1 MSINIW
7 TDPMQHAALLGK
19 PVLFTNWL
27 IQRDI
32 IPDGWYCYDLRG
44 THKSPS
50 TRTTLVDHAADYH
63 AGTVLS
69 PIPLKHEGTASR
81 RVNGTFYLLGEE
93 MTLEQFCEEHDLA
106 YPQDNRE
113 FVLRPASLD
122 EVGLFYSEE
131 KLDEALGTVGH
142 LRMDFGHGEKEFWHT
157 WWPHNEDRFNTP
169 EFKEV
174 LQRFVDDL
182 RQTGLLKNLGA
193 MDAYCWQHG
202 GSITE
207 DRRSY
212 GYIAETEN
220 YRFCLRCTPFPG
232 EYQGYLYCYD
242 LCQQEMYRQEH
253 PVVGRVTFASGEQQ
267 EFTDSKALLQAIRE
281 ELPFRSTTGFRFET
295 LTDDPEVKKA
305 VDDILLDFAGED
317 NSRRPC
323 NYGLTETGKQALSR
337 LLGIDSIDE
346 YIRYGGTLRAGEL
359 AFDDEDVNAQDA
371 SFRDDESTRRYIDT
385 AICKNIQHSLACY
398 ESGGHFRHLYSLYEA
413 GELTSAI
420 NRIIEDM
427 NHRFLISVLTDDL
440 LSHDLRLTAANL
452 RKERDPEKRTEALDA
467 IDTEAVT
474 QRLMELLDIRNKEEQ
489 SIGITTAHIIE
500 IKQYLTALE
509 LIVDCPI
516 ESADP
521 GIEPVEHIL
530 FTQPGMRYCQAQA
543 LIHSLLKDEQFSA
556 LSEYDKTQITGRI
569 LEEVRGRMME
579 DIVLLETMKAADK
592 DHRVFKLQFEAGEFD
607 MVIYDQKENSC
618 EIFEIKHSSKQVPF
632 QYRHLVDEDKCQRTE
647 RRFGPIH
654 GRYILYRGE
663 DAQMENGVQYWNVE
677 NYLKALPTLDIVQ
690 VQEIGMQS
698 IEPTL

>member
-7 TDPMQHAALLGK
+7 TDSMQHAALLGK

-305 VDDILLDFAGED
+305 VDDML
-317 NSRRPC
+317 
-323 NYGLTETGKQALSR
+323 YGTAV
-337 LLGIDSIDE
+337 
-346 YIRYGGTLRAGEL
+346 
-359 AFDDEDVNAQDA
+359 DV
-371 SFRDDESTRRYIDT
+371 TPY
-385 AICKNIQHSLACY
+385 
-398 ESGGHFRHLYSLYEA
+398 
-413 GELTSAI
+413 
-420 NRIIEDM
+420 
-427 NHRFLISVLTDDL
+427 
-440 LSHDLRLTAANL
+440 
-452 RKERDPEKRTEALDA
+452 RK
-467 IDTEAVT
+467 AVT
-474 QRLMELLDIRNKEEQ
+474 QVGTAWGLPIPDTQRWLDLIRQEEIAVTQAAEPEKVNHVMEEKDLPINASGLQTLDNIWGLFE
-489 SIGITTAHIIE
+489 TAV
-500 IKQYLTALE
+500 KLN
-509 LIVDCPI
+509 
-516 ESADP
+516 SAD
-521 GIEPVEHIL
+521 
-530 FTQPGMRYCQAQA
+530 
-543 LIHSLLKDEQFSA
+543 
-556 LSEYDKTQITGRI
+556 GRR
-569 LEEVRGRMME
+569 EM
-579 DIVLLETMKAADK
+579 
-592 DHRVFKLQFEAGEFD
+592 
-607 MVIYDQKENSC
+607 Y
-618 EIFEIKHSSKQVPF
+618 
-632 QYRHLVDEDKCQRTE
+632 
-647 RRFGPIH
+647 
-654 GRYILYRGE
+654 
-663 DAQMENGVQYWNVE
+663 
-677 NYLKALPTLDIVQ
+677 ALP
-690 VQEIGMQS
+690 GN
-698 IEPTL
+698 